1 MGKAFVYNTGK
12 GKDDVKDDELNLEFG
27 VFIDGTLN
35 NKDNTD
41 LRTKYHRTQK
51 DKNGKEVL
59 DWKKTNKAIE
69 DQDDKD
75 YDKLKNKDVNKT
87 TDEKEKYLIASHRDF
102 LGKLG
107 SDNSFSNDYTN
118 VARKWSCCK
127 ETYAIYVPG
136 MGTSDVT
143 NKTDKTQ
150 GINKDDD
157 DGFQY
162 GAGSHSGIRSRVRL
176 GCEELAKKIFDKIK
190 AKKKLKSI
198 EITIDIFGFSRGAAA
213 ARNIVYE
220 ITKNEYA
227 PSDIKV
233 TYTVDQVVPEQHTFT
248 ETERLIIIPK
258 HTIKVKKTK
267 IVKEADSDGFRT
279 DKGLYMHGMLPK
291 MGHLGYKLLELGV
304 KPNILKNIEINVR
317 FLGIYDT
324 VSSYEE
330 TGAKGMADILLKGA
344 KHLSKSL
351 FEDDI
356 KQLNLNTLR
365 CAQIVHFTA
374 KDEHRQNFDL
384 TRIPAANV
392 KDNNGK
398 YRRIEKNFPG
408 VHCDI
413 GGAYLTGKEEIDEI
427 EVVNKIF
434 GGNIYSKEIMQQLLL
449 SHKFINPIDLYNK
462 GMKFIGLQNL
472 NPIDYTEES
481 KQLLKDFAKKLVAQY
496 WFKNSELSITEEWPY
511 TTFKYYALASKREK
525 VYKEYSY
532 IPLHFMDE
540 YCDEKYMS
548 KNIIPGKI
556 LADYPIKD
564 NNLGEAK
571 KYLENY
577 VMNKGGKEWKFIPD
591 EVFVRK
597 QKADRSKALR
607 AEIEKAAKSK
617 KSIILQEHHTV
628 VQDKTRVVKPKFDP
642 TEVPIW
648 SADQKLLR
656 TLRNQYFHWS
666 ANRDWL
672 GMDQSDNG
680 KRGEH

>member
-12 GKDDVKDDELNLEFG
+12 TKDDLKDDELLLEFG

-69 DQDDKD
+69 HQDDKD

-102 LGKLG
+102 WGKQG

-127 ETYAIYVPG
+127 KDYAIYVPG

-143 NKTDKTQ
+143 NKTDAKQ

-176 GCEELAKKIFDKIK
+176 GCEELAKKIAKAIK
-190 AKKKLKSI
+190 SDENNKVTI
-198 EITIDIFGFSRGAAA
+198 ITVDIFGFSRGAAA
-213 ARNIVYE
+213 ARNMVYE

-227 PSDIKV
+227 PSDITV
-233 TYTVDQVVPEQHTFT
+233 SYTVDQVVPEQHTFT
-248 ETERLIIIPK
+248 KTERLIIIPK

-279 DKGLYMHGMLPK
+279 ETKLYDNGMLPK
-291 MGHLGYKLLELGV
+291 MGHLGYF
-304 KPNILKNIEINVR
+304 LKKKFKITQKQLNDLEINVR

-330 TGAKGMADILLKGA
+330 AGPMGGDNVYIKGA
-344 KHLSKSL
+344 KHIVKSL

-356 KQLNLNTLR
+356 KQLNLKTLR

-384 TRIPAANV
+384 TRIPAANI

-413 GGAYLTGKEEIDEI
+413 GGAYPTGAEEIDEI

-434 GGNIYSKEIMQQLLL
+434 GGNIYSKEIMQQLLFSVKL
-449 SHKFINPIDLYNK
+449 INPIDLYNK

-472 NPIDYTEES
+472 NP
-481 KQLLKDFAKKLVAQY
+481 
-496 WFKNSELSITEEWPY
+496 
-511 TTFKYYALASKREK
+511 
-525 VYKEYSY
+525 
-532 IPLHFMDE
+532 
-540 YCDEKYMS
+540 
-548 KNIIPGKI
+548 
-556 LADYPIKD
+556 
-564 NNLGEAK
+564 
-571 KYLENY
+571 
-577 VMNKGGKEWKFIPD
+577 
-591 EVFVRK
+591 
-597 QKADRSKALR
+597 
-607 AEIEKAAKSK
+607 
-617 KSIILQEHHTV
+617 
-628 VQDKTRVVKPKFDP
+628 
-642 TEVPIW
+642 
-648 SADQKLLR
+648 
-656 TLRNQYFHWS
+656 
-666 ANRDWL
+666 
-672 GMDQSDNG
+672 
-680 KRGEH
+680 